1 MAVAR
6 ALAME
11 PKIILADEPVSALDK
26 SVQAQVLNL
35 FHDLQKEFGISIIFI
50 SHDLSVVEYMSDHIA
65 VLYLGEVI
73 EYSTSEELYH
83 NPRHP
88 YTKELLR
95 SIPQISGDA
104 RLSTA
109 NREPPIELPSPI
121 RPPSG
126 CRYHPRC
133 PYRTENCS
141 KHIPAPALVGRD
153 HIVKC
158 HRCAAESTDL
168 TDGRELDMKKY
179 KMLFA
184 GESWLTHNMEVKGW
198 DDFSVG
204 GYGTEIDRIHAAM
217 DEFAEI
223 THLPS
228 HLVGEKFPSTMEEL
242 KTYDVVILSDV
253 GANTLLLHPL
263 VFTQSVRF
271 PNRLQLLAD
280 YVEQGGALGMMGGY
294 MTFQGIGGKGCYHG
308 SPIEKALPVDFLPY
322 DDRQEHPEG
331 IDLKVDPQ
339 RHPALKGLPEE
350 WPYLLGYNK
359 AVAKPGAQVAV
370 EYQGDPILS
379 FYEYGKGRSFAWAS
393 DCAPHW
399 MPPAFCEWEYIHLF
413 WKNMIDWVVQR

>member
-1 MAVAR
+1 MEDLLVVKNLVQEFKSHSGFLDSIKLKDGRLIREKKAVHAVNDVSFTIRKGETFGLVGESGCGKSTTAKSIIRLLDCVSGQIIYKDQDISRLKNRQLEPYRKSVQMIFQDPQSSLDPRQQVKDIIMEPMLFHKIAASRKEAEERCLALLERVGLRPEQANRYPHQFSGGQRQRVAVAR

-158 HRCAAESTDL
+158 HRCAAQ
-168 TDGRELDMKKY
+168 
-179 KMLFA
+179 
-184 GESWLTHNMEVKGW
+184 N
-198 DDFSVG
+198 
-204 GYGTEIDRIHAAM
+204 
-217 DEFAEI
+217 
-223 THLPS
+223 
-228 HLVGEKFPSTMEEL
+228 
-242 KTYDVVILSDV
+242 
-253 GANTLLLHPL
+253 
-263 VFTQSVRF
+263 Q
-271 PNRLQLLAD
+271 
-280 YVEQGGALGMMGGY
+280 
-294 MTFQGIGGKGCYHG
+294 
-308 SPIEKALPVDFLPY
+308 PIEPM
-322 DDRQEHPEG
+322 EG
-331 IDLKVDPQ
+331 SLI
-339 RHPALKGLPEE
+339 
-350 WPYLLGYNK
+350 
-359 AVAKPGAQVAV
+359 
-370 EYQGDPILS
+370 
-379 FYEYGKGRSFAWAS
+379 
-393 DCAPHW
+393 
-399 MPPAFCEWEYIHLF
+399 
-413 WKNMIDWVVQR
+413 

>member
-1 MAVAR
+1 MLKLIDITWLYHHLPMRFTLSVAHGEQIAILGPSGAGKSTLLNLIAGFLTPASGNMVIDGEDHTTTPPSRRPVSMLFQENNLFSHLSVQQNIGLGLNPGLKLNASQREKILHIAQQMGIDSLLERLPGELSGGQRQRVAVAR

-158 HRCAAESTDL
+158 HRCAAQ
-168 TDGRELDMKKY
+168 
-179 KMLFA
+179 
-184 GESWLTHNMEVKGW
+184 N
-198 DDFSVG
+198 
-204 GYGTEIDRIHAAM
+204 
-217 DEFAEI
+217 
-223 THLPS
+223 
-228 HLVGEKFPSTMEEL
+228 
-242 KTYDVVILSDV
+242 
-253 GANTLLLHPL
+253 
-263 VFTQSVRF
+263 Q
-271 PNRLQLLAD
+271 
-280 YVEQGGALGMMGGY
+280 
-294 MTFQGIGGKGCYHG
+294 
-308 SPIEKALPVDFLPY
+308 PIEPM
-322 DDRQEHPEG
+322 EG
-331 IDLKVDPQ
+331 SLI
-339 RHPALKGLPEE
+339 
-350 WPYLLGYNK
+350 
-359 AVAKPGAQVAV
+359 
-370 EYQGDPILS
+370 
-379 FYEYGKGRSFAWAS
+379 
-393 DCAPHW
+393 
-399 MPPAFCEWEYIHLF
+399 
-413 WKNMIDWVVQR
+413 

>member
-1 MAVAR
+1 MEALLEYRQTDVCYGGVRAVRGVSFTLHAGEILGVVGESGCGKTTLGKSILQLIKPTEGSIRYAFEGGEKELIGMNKKELDEARCKMQIVFQDPYSSLNPKMNVLQNITFGLTANQVPRDEACRRAYRYLDAVGMQKSFLNKYHNSLSGGQRQRVAGAR

-158 HRCAAESTDL
+158 HRCAAQ
-168 TDGRELDMKKY
+168 
-179 KMLFA
+179 
-184 GESWLTHNMEVKGW
+184 N
-198 DDFSVG
+198 
-204 GYGTEIDRIHAAM
+204 
-217 DEFAEI
+217 
-223 THLPS
+223 
-228 HLVGEKFPSTMEEL
+228 
-242 KTYDVVILSDV
+242 
-253 GANTLLLHPL
+253 
-263 VFTQSVRF
+263 Q
-271 PNRLQLLAD
+271 
-280 YVEQGGALGMMGGY
+280 
-294 MTFQGIGGKGCYHG
+294 
-308 SPIEKALPVDFLPY
+308 PIEPM
-322 DDRQEHPEG
+322 EG
-331 IDLKVDPQ
+331 SLI
-339 RHPALKGLPEE
+339 
-350 WPYLLGYNK
+350 
-359 AVAKPGAQVAV
+359 
-370 EYQGDPILS
+370 
-379 FYEYGKGRSFAWAS
+379 
-393 DCAPHW
+393 
-399 MPPAFCEWEYIHLF
+399 
-413 WKNMIDWVVQR
+413 

>member
-1 MAVAR
+1 MEPILEIRNLNSFYHQGGGAFSKKRTVQVLKNVNVTLGQGEVLGLVGESGSGKSTLAKSILGMTEYQGEIIHHSRRPQMVFQDPYSSLNPKMNVLQNITFGLTANQVPRDEACRRAYRYLDAVGMQKSFLNKYPNSLSGGQRQRVAVAR

-158 HRCAAESTDL
+158 HRCAAQ
-168 TDGRELDMKKY
+168 
-179 KMLFA
+179 
-184 GESWLTHNMEVKGW
+184 N
-198 DDFSVG
+198 
-204 GYGTEIDRIHAAM
+204 
-217 DEFAEI
+217 
-223 THLPS
+223 
-228 HLVGEKFPSTMEEL
+228 
-242 KTYDVVILSDV
+242 
-253 GANTLLLHPL
+253 
-263 VFTQSVRF
+263 Q
-271 PNRLQLLAD
+271 
-280 YVEQGGALGMMGGY
+280 
-294 MTFQGIGGKGCYHG
+294 
-308 SPIEKALPVDFLPY
+308 PIEPM
-322 DDRQEHPEG
+322 EG
-331 IDLKVDPQ
+331 SLI
-339 RHPALKGLPEE
+339 
-350 WPYLLGYNK
+350 
-359 AVAKPGAQVAV
+359 
-370 EYQGDPILS
+370 
-379 FYEYGKGRSFAWAS
+379 
-393 DCAPHW
+393 
-399 MPPAFCEWEYIHLF
+399 
-413 WKNMIDWVVQR
+413 

>member
-1 MAVAR
+1 MPETKDVLIRVRNLKTYYPVKQGVFKHTVGHVKAVDDVSLDVYRGEILGVVGESGCGKTTLGKSILQLIKPTEGSIRYAFEGGEKELVGMNKKELDEARCKMQIVFQDPYSSLNPKMNVLQNITFGLTANQVPRDEACRRAYRYLDAVGMQKSFLNRYPNSLSGGQRQRVAVAR

-158 HRCAAESTDL
+158 HRCAAQ
-168 TDGRELDMKKY
+168 
-179 KMLFA
+179 
-184 GESWLTHNMEVKGW
+184 N
-198 DDFSVG
+198 
-204 GYGTEIDRIHAAM
+204 
-217 DEFAEI
+217 
-223 THLPS
+223 
-228 HLVGEKFPSTMEEL
+228 
-242 KTYDVVILSDV
+242 
-253 GANTLLLHPL
+253 
-263 VFTQSVRF
+263 Q
-271 PNRLQLLAD
+271 
-280 YVEQGGALGMMGGY
+280 
-294 MTFQGIGGKGCYHG
+294 
-308 SPIEKALPVDFLPY
+308 PIEPM
-322 DDRQEHPEG
+322 EG
-331 IDLKVDPQ
+331 SLI
-339 RHPALKGLPEE
+339 
-350 WPYLLGYNK
+350 
-359 AVAKPGAQVAV
+359 
-370 EYQGDPILS
+370 
-379 FYEYGKGRSFAWAS
+379 
-393 DCAPHW
+393 
-399 MPPAFCEWEYIHLF
+399 
-413 WKNMIDWVVQR
+413 

>member
-1 MAVAR
+1 MRHAGGHTATWTRLGCRSPSLNKYPNSLSGGQRQRVAVAR

-141 KHIPAPALVGRD
+141 KRIPAPALVGRD

-158 HRCAAESTDL
+158 HRCAAQ
-168 TDGRELDMKKY
+168 
-179 KMLFA
+179 
-184 GESWLTHNMEVKGW
+184 N
-198 DDFSVG
+198 
-204 GYGTEIDRIHAAM
+204 
-217 DEFAEI
+217 
-223 THLPS
+223 
-228 HLVGEKFPSTMEEL
+228 
-242 KTYDVVILSDV
+242 
-253 GANTLLLHPL
+253 
-263 VFTQSVRF
+263 Q
-271 PNRLQLLAD
+271 
-280 YVEQGGALGMMGGY
+280 
-294 MTFQGIGGKGCYHG
+294 
-308 SPIEKALPVDFLPY
+308 PIEPM
-322 DDRQEHPEG
+322 EG
-331 IDLKVDPQ
+331 SLI
-339 RHPALKGLPEE
+339 
-350 WPYLLGYNK
+350 
-359 AVAKPGAQVAV
+359 
-370 EYQGDPILS
+370 
-379 FYEYGKGRSFAWAS
+379 
-393 DCAPHW
+393 
-399 MPPAFCEWEYIHLF
+399 
-413 WKNMIDWVVQR
+413 

>member
-1 MAVAR
+1 MPAGIPLPGRGWDAEVLPQQIPQQPERRQRQRVAVAR

-83 NPRHP
+83 NTRHP

-158 HRCAAESTDL
+158 HRCAAQ
-168 TDGRELDMKKY
+168 
-179 KMLFA
+179 
-184 GESWLTHNMEVKGW
+184 N
-198 DDFSVG
+198 
-204 GYGTEIDRIHAAM
+204 
-217 DEFAEI
+217 
-223 THLPS
+223 
-228 HLVGEKFPSTMEEL
+228 
-242 KTYDVVILSDV
+242 
-253 GANTLLLHPL
+253 
-263 VFTQSVRF
+263 Q
-271 PNRLQLLAD
+271 
-280 YVEQGGALGMMGGY
+280 
-294 MTFQGIGGKGCYHG
+294 
-308 SPIEKALPVDFLPY
+308 PIEPM
-322 DDRQEHPEG
+322 EG
-331 IDLKVDPQ
+331 SLI
-339 RHPALKGLPEE
+339 
-350 WPYLLGYNK
+350 
-359 AVAKPGAQVAV
+359 
-370 EYQGDPILS
+370 
-379 FYEYGKGRSFAWAS
+379 
-393 DCAPHW
+393 
-399 MPPAFCEWEYIHLF
+399 
-413 WKNMIDWVVQR
+413 

>member
-1 MAVAR
+1 MPETKDVLIKVRNLKTYYPVKQGVFKHTVGHVKAVDDVSLDVYRGEILGVVGESGCGKTTLGKSILQLIKPTEGSIRYAFEGGEKELIGMNKKELDEARCKMQIVFQDPYSSLNPKMNVLQNITFGLTANQVPRDEACRRAYRYLDAVGMQKSFLNKYPNSLSGGQRQRVAVAR

-158 HRCAAESTDL
+158 HRCAAQ
-168 TDGRELDMKKY
+168 
-179 KMLFA
+179 
-184 GESWLTHNMEVKGW
+184 N
-198 DDFSVG
+198 
-204 GYGTEIDRIHAAM
+204 
-217 DEFAEI
+217 
-223 THLPS
+223 
-228 HLVGEKFPSTMEEL
+228 
-242 KTYDVVILSDV
+242 
-253 GANTLLLHPL
+253 
-263 VFTQSVRF
+263 Q
-271 PNRLQLLAD
+271 
-280 YVEQGGALGMMGGY
+280 
-294 MTFQGIGGKGCYHG
+294 
-308 SPIEKALPVDFLPY
+308 PIEPM
-322 DDRQEHPEG
+322 EG
-331 IDLKVDPQ
+331 SLI
-339 RHPALKGLPEE
+339 
-350 WPYLLGYNK
+350 
-359 AVAKPGAQVAV
+359 
-370 EYQGDPILS
+370 
-379 FYEYGKGRSFAWAS
+379 
-393 DCAPHW
+393 
-399 MPPAFCEWEYIHLF
+399 
-413 WKNMIDWVVQR
+413 